1 MDGLLEKLLSE
12 LMGAAVGADIVL
24 QVTKFKRP

>member
-1 MDGLLEKLLSE
+1 MDGLLEKVLSE

-24 QVTKFKRP
+24 WVTKIKRP